1 MALQIPLGKHRNNV
15 VIQLFSE
22 SDYKCGTALSITG
35 LFSFSFGVIQA
46 PFGYL
51 SGTVTG
57 I

>member
-22 SDYKCGTALSITG
+22 SDYKCGTALSIIK
-35 LFSFSFGVIQA
+35 LFSFSCFVIKA
-46 PFGYL
+46 AFGYL
-51 SGTVTG
+51 SGTVAG